1 MGMYMGQRI
10 YVDEPVRHNFMAFA
24 SGQMSFT
31 LPKNFF
37 IELSGRYMHGMTAGN
52 TTIDDTG
59 NMDLSIKKRL
69 LDNKLT
75 LKLGVNN
82 IVPTTQHITIEEAS
96 FKRTMTIDQPWSR
109 PMANFSISYNFNS
122 GKQFRA
128 KSVESGSAEDLG
140 RLGGG
145 GNSNNGQ

>member
-1 MGMYMGQRI
+1 M
-10 YVDEPVRHNFMAFA
+10 
-24 SGQMSFT
+24 
-31 LPKNFF
+31 
-37 IELSGRYMHGMTAGN
+37 
-52 TTIDDTG
+52 
-59 NMDLSIKKRL
+59 

-75 LKLGVNN
+75 ISLGVQNV
-82 IVPTTQHITIEEAS
+82 IPTTQEITIEEAT
-96 FKRTMTIDQPWSR
+96 FKRTMTVDQPWQH
-109 PMANFSISYNFNS
+109 PAAKFQISYNFNT